1 MRLVWS
7 KKLFLWLLLAAL
19 IVTALTLGLV
29 FGLRDRD
36 ARYISG
42 AVVSNGIGCAAVG
55 GDVLTD
61 GGSAVDASIATLLCE
76 GLLLP
81 HSMGIGGG
89 FVAVIYSRSTRKVET
104 LIARES
110 APASAHKDMFVGQS
124 EITGAWAGAV
134 PGEILGYWEM
144 HRRYG
149 ILPWKRLFE
158 PSIKLAREGHV
169 VSRYLASAIQQKI
182 DNIRA
187 DPGLSA
193 VFLNGSGDPFVE
205 GDYMKRPALADTLE
219 RIAENGAKEF
229 YDGGETGRKFIED
242 IRSMNGTLTE
252 QDLRDYKVRWESDG
266 HVAAHVSNSY
276 TLYSTPMPSS
286 GPVLTFILNLM
297 AGLHTEDEQV
307 YWQRAVEAFKH
318 AYGQRTNLGDLY
330 ADPVS
335 NASIN
340 ATLEQ
345 MLQPEFL
352 ESIRKLIHDDH
363 TSQDYLD
370 YGANFTIEADHGTAH
385 MNVLA
390 TNGDAVSITSTIN
403 NYFGSKVASPQTGI
417 ILNDEMDDFSTPGVI
432 NGFGVPASPAN
443 YIYPGK
449 RPMSSMSPCIV
460 VDQDGNV
467 RLLVGAAGGTRITT
481 SVAAVIMKYLLR
493 GESLTAA
500 VNNGRLHHQLAPMRV
515 SYEHE
520 VDESIT
526 SYLQQVGHVMY
537 EEPAGSS
544 FAAVT
549 AIGALEQPEPF
560 YDRRRIGSSL
570 TLAKTNKMQH

>member
-1 MRLVWS
+1 MRIVWS
-7 KKLFLWLLLAAL
+7 MKLFLWLLLAAVM
-19 IVTALTLGLV
+19 VTALTLGLV
-29 FGLRDRD
+29 LGLRDRD
-36 ARYISG
+36 GRYVSG

-89 FVAVIYSRSTRKVET
+89 FVAVIYTRSTRKVET

-110 APASAHKDMFVGQS
+110 APAAAHKDMFVGQS

-149 ILPWKRLFE
+149 VLPWKRLFE
-158 PSIKLAREGHV
+158 PAIKLAREGHV
-169 VSRYLASAIQQKI
+169 VSRYLASAIRQKI
-182 DNIRA
+182 ANIRA
-187 DPGLSA
+187 DPGLSS
-193 VFLNGSGDPFVE
+193 VFLNESGEAFVE
-205 GDYMKRPALADTLE
+205 GDFMKRSALADTLE

-229 YDGGETGRKFIED
+229 YDGGETGRKFVED
-242 IRSMNGTLTE
+242 IRALNGTITE

-297 AGLHTEDEQV
+297 SELNTDNEEI

-318 AYGQRTNLGDLY
+318 AYGQRTNLGDMY
-330 ADPVS
+330 ADPV
-335 NASIN
+335 NGESIN
-340 ATLEQ
+340 GTLER

-352 ESIRKLIHDDH
+352 ESIRKLIHDDR
-363 TSQDYLD
+363 TSQEYLD
-370 YGANFTIEADHGTAH
+370 YGANFTVEEDHGTAH

-493 GESLTAA
+493 GETLASA
-500 VNNGRLHHQLAPMRV
+500 VNDGRLHHQLAPMRV
-515 SYEHE
+515 SYEQE
-520 VDESIT
+520 VDSSVS

-549 AIGALEQPEPF
+549 AIGALNQPEPF

>member
-1 MRLVWS
+1 MRFAVS
-7 KKLFLWLLLAAL
+7 KKLLLWLLLAAL
-19 IVTALTLGLV
+19 LVTALTLGLV
-29 FGLRDRD
+29 FGLRNRD
-36 ARYISG
+36 SRYISG

-61 GGSAVDASIATLLCE
+61 GGSAVDAAIATLLCE

-89 FVAVIYSRSTRKVET
+89 FVATIYTRSSRKVET

-110 APASAHKDMFVGQS
+110 APAAAHKDMFVNQT
-124 EITGAWAGAV
+124 EITGATAGAV

-169 VSRYLASAIQQKI
+169 VSRYLASAIQQKLE
-182 DNIRA
+182 NIQA

-193 VFLNGSGDPFVE
+193 VFLNGKQEPYVE
-205 GDYMKRPALADTLE
+205 GDFMKRPALADTLE
-219 RIAENGAKEF
+219 RIAENGAKEI
-229 YDGGETGRKFIED
+229 YDGGETGRKFVED
-242 IRSMNGTLTE
+242 IRKMGGIITE
-252 QDLRDYKVRWESDG
+252 QDLRDFKVRWDSDG
-266 HVAAHVSNSY
+266 HVAANVSGSY
-276 TLYSTPMPSS
+276 TMYSTPMPSS
-286 GPVLTFILNLM
+286 GPVLAFILNLM
-297 AGLHTEDEQV
+297 AEMNSDNEQI

-330 ADPVS
+330 GDPDNHV
-335 NASIN
+335 SIN

-352 ESIRKLIHDDH
+352 ESIRKLIHDNS
-363 TSQDYLD
+363 TSQDYLY
-370 YGANFTIEADHGTAH
+370 YGANFTVEEDHGTAH

-403 NYFGSKVASPQTGI
+403 NYFGAKVASTQTGI

-449 RPMSSMSPCIV
+449 RPMSSMSPCII
-460 VDQDGNV
+460 VDKEGNV

-493 GESLTAA
+493 GETLTAA

-520 VDESIT
+520 VDGSVT
-526 SYLQQVGHVMY
+526 SYLQEVGHVLY

-570 TLAKTNKMQH
+570 TLARTNKMQH

>member
-1 MRLVWS
+1 MRIVWS
-7 KKLFLWLLLAAL
+7 KKLLLWLLLAAL
-19 IVTALTLGLV
+19 MVTALTLGLV
-29 FGLRDRD
+29 FGLKNRD
-36 ARYISG
+36 ALYISG

-55 GDVLTD
+55 GEMLTD
-61 GGSAVDASIATLLCE
+61 GGSAVDAAIATLLCE

-89 FVAVIYSRSTRKVET
+89 FVATIYTRSSRKVET
-104 LIARES
+104 VIARES
-110 APASAHKDMFVGQS
+110 APAAAHKDMFVG
-124 EITGAWAGAV
+124 ETLITGAKSGAV

-169 VSRYLASAIQQKI
+169 VSRYLASAIQSKLE
-182 DNIRA
+182 NIKA

-193 VFLNGSGDPFVE
+193 VFLNSTGQPHLE
-205 GDYMKRPALADTLE
+205 GDYMKRPALADTLQ

-229 YDGGETGRKFIED
+229 YDGGETGRKFVED
-242 IRSMNGTLTE
+242 IQKMGGIITE
-252 QDLRDYKVRWESDG
+252 QDLRDYTVRWESDG
-266 HVAAHVSNSY
+266 HVSAHVSGTY

-286 GPVLTFILNLM
+286 GPVLAFILNLM
-297 AGLHTEDEQV
+297 ADLYTEDEPI

-335 NASIN
+335 AASIN
-340 ATLEQ
+340 ATLEE
-345 MLQPEFL
+345 MLKPEFL
-352 ESIRKLIHDDH
+352 ESVRKLIHDNS
-363 TSQDYLD
+363 TSQDYLY
-370 YGANFTIEADHGTAH
+370 YGANFTVEEDHGTAH

-403 NYFGSKVASPQTGI
+403 NYFGSKVASTQTGI

-449 RPMSSMSPCIV
+449 RPMSSMSPCII

-467 RLLVGAAGGTRITT
+467 RLLVGAAGGTRITS

-493 GESLTAA
+493 KESLTAA

-520 VDESIT
+520 VDSSVT
-526 SYLQQVGHVMY
+526 DYLKQVGHEMY

-560 YDRRRIGSSL
+560 FDRRRIGSSL

>member
-1 MRLVWS
+1 M
-7 KKLFLWLLLAAL
+7 KLFLWLLLAAVM
-19 IVTALTLGLV
+19 VTALTLGLV

-36 ARYISG
+36 GRYVSG

-89 FVAVIYSRSTRKVET
+89 LVAVIYTRSTRKVET

-110 APASAHKDMFVGQS
+110 APAAAHKDMFVGQS

-149 ILPWKRLFE
+149 VLPWKRLFE
-158 PSIKLAREGHV
+158 PAIKLAREGHV
-169 VSRYLASAIQQKI
+169 VSRYLASAIRQKI
-182 DNIRA
+182 ANIRA
-187 DPGLSA
+187 DPGLSSM
-193 VFLNGSGDPFVE
+193 FLNENGEAFVE
-205 GDYMKRPALADTLE
+205 GDFMKRSALADTLE

-229 YDGGETGRKFIED
+229 YDGGETGRKFVED
-242 IRSMNGTLTE
+242 IRALNGTITE

-266 HVAAHVSNSY
+266 HVAAHVSNRY

-297 AGLHTEDEQV
+297 SELNTDNEEI

-318 AYGQRTNLGDLY
+318 AYGQRTNLGDMY
-330 ADPVS
+330 ADPV
-335 NASIN
+335 NGDSIN
-340 ATLEQ
+340 GTLER

-352 ESIRKLIHDDH
+352 ESIRKLIHDDR
-363 TSQDYLD
+363 TSQEYLD
-370 YGANFTIEADHGTAH
+370 YGANFTVEEDHGTAH

-417 ILNDEMDDFSTPGVI
+417 ILNDEMDDFSTPGVV

-493 GESLTAA
+493 GETLSSA
-500 VNNGRLHHQLAPMRV
+500 VNDGRLHHQLAPMRV
-515 SYEHE
+515 SYEQE
-520 VDESIT
+520 VDSSVS

-549 AIGALEQPEPF
+549 AIGALKQPEPF

-570 TLAKTNKMQH
+570 TLAKSNKMQH

>member
-1 MRLVWS
+1 MRIVWS
-7 KKLFLWLLLAAL
+7 KKLLLWLLLAAL
-19 IVTALTLGLV
+19 MVTALTLGLV
-29 FGLRDRD
+29 FGLKNRDTL
-36 ARYISG
+36 YISG

-55 GDVLTD
+55 GEMLTD
-61 GGSAVDASIATLLCE
+61 GGSAVDAAIATLLCE

-89 FVAVIYSRSTRKVET
+89 FVATIYTRSSRKVET
-104 LIARES
+104 VIARES
-110 APASAHKDMFVGQS
+110 APAAAHKDMFVGETS
-124 EITGAWAGAV
+124 ITGAKSGAV

-169 VSRYLASAIQQKI
+169 VSRYLAAAIQSKLE
-182 DNIRA
+182 NIKA

-193 VFLNGSGDPFVE
+193 VFLNATGDPHLE

-229 YDGGETGRKFIED
+229 YDGGETGRKFVED
-242 IRSMNGTLTE
+242 IQKMGGIITE
-252 QDLRDYKVRWESDG
+252 QDLRDYTVRWESDG
-266 HVAAHVSNSY
+266 HVSAHVSGTY

-286 GPVLTFILNLM
+286 GPVLAFILNLM
-297 AGLHTEDEQV
+297 ADLYTDNEPI
-307 YWQRAVEAFKH
+307 YWQRVVEAFKH
-318 AYGQRTNLGDLY
+318 AYGQRTNLGDMY

-335 NASIN
+335 AASIN
-340 ATLEQ
+340 ATLEE
-345 MLQPEFL
+345 MLKPEFL
-352 ESIRKLIHDDH
+352 ESVRKLIHDNS
-363 TSQDYLD
+363 TSEDYLY
-370 YGANFTIEADHGTAH
+370 YGANFTVEEDHGTAH

-403 NYFGSKVASPQTGI
+403 NYFGSKVASTQTGI

-449 RPMSSMSPCIV
+449 RPMSSMSPCII
-460 VDQDGNV
+460 VDQEGNV

-493 GESLTAA
+493 KESLTAA

-515 SYEHE
+515 SYEQE
-520 VDESIT
+520 VDSSVT
-526 SYLQQVGHVMY
+526 DYLKQVGHEMY
-537 EEPAGSS
+537 EEPVGSS

-560 YDRRRIGSSL
+560 YDRRRIGSAL